1 MGIIPSKFGQISSF
15 SVHGNISKSIINSTH
30 LQGTGYGGFPFI
42 KHGSDRVSPQVS
54 GTLIETG
61 SFLYKSEDCQF
72 GGNPILLGEFG
83 FANLSF
89 PFKNVPQNP
98 CKEKS
103 TSKLNDE
110 KV

>member
-1 MGIIPSKFGQISSF
+1 MGILPNKLGQSPAL
-15 SVHGNISKSIINSTH
+15 VKQGAISKSIINSTH
-30 LQGTGYGGFPFI
+30 LQGTGYGGFPLI

-83 FANLSF
+83 LANLSF
-89 PFKNVPQNP
+89 PFKNVPQKP
-98 CKEKS
+98 GKEKS